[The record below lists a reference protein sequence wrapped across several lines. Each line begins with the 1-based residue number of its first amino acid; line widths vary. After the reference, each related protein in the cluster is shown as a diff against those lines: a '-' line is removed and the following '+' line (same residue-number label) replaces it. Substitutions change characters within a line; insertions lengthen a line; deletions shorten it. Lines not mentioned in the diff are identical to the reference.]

1 MTATTTGGLLHAWYF
16 SSPGPLVLEHRMRVH
31 VDTGVVDG
39 GMTVVVT
46 GDDGVQV
53 LSEVV
58 LPLHRSGARACDPA
72 EHTRNELL
80 ELARAVLLST
90 GWVTGSSWRVS
101 DRGRQALTTDLQPL
115 PRVGL
120 SGQEERVLAVVSRV
134 TQMTRGPVTASAVMP
149 AVTGRHRE
157 AVALMQ
163 RLVAGGHLRVVGS
176 TPGRHG
182 ARLYAVTGT
191 RWAPETCE
199 S

>member
-1 MTATTTGGLLHAWYF
+1 
-16 SSPGPLVLEHRMRVH
+16 MRVH
-31 VDTGVVDG
+31 VDSCVVDG
-39 GMTVVVT
+39 GVRVVVT
-46 GDDGVQV
+46 GDAGAQV

-58 LPLHRSGARACDPA
+58 LLLHRSGARDCDPA
-72 EHTRNELL
+72 EHTTGELL
-80 ELARAVLLST
+80 EVAREVLLST
-90 GWVTGSSWRVS
+90 GWVTGSGWQVS
-101 DRGRQALTTDLQPL
+101 DRGRQALTTDLRPL
-115 PRVGL
+115 PRAGL

-163 RLVAGGHLRVVGS
+163 RLVAGGHLRVMGS

-182 ARLYAVTGT
+182 RRLYAVTGT